1 MGAEP
6 RNCKGGWERIISS
19 LPGKLKKK
27 RSFFSC
33 YYPGEIKFHCVI
45 LIFIITRLL

>member
-27 RSFFSC
+27 KGVFSL
-33 YYPGEIKFHCVI
+33 VI
-45 LIFIITRLL
+45 ILVKLNFIV

>member
-27 RSFFSC
+27 GVFSL
-33 YYPGEIKFHCVI
+33 VI
-45 LIFIITRLL
+45 ILVKLNFIV

>member
-6 RNCKGGWERIISS
+6 RSCKGGWERIISS
-19 LPGKLKKK
+19 LPGKFLE

-45 LIFIITRLL
+45 LIFIIIRLL